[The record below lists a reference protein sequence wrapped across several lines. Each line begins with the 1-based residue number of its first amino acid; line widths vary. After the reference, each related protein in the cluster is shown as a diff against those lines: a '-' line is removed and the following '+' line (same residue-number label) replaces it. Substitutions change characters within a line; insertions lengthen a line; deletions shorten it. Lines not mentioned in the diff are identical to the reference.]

1 MFKDD
6 KMMTLLTGLV
16 LAIFAGTMVQYGDS
30 IISLLSGQTTESTED
45 DYFTALAGAEQQ
57 LDVLANDAV
66 RGPLAVTTV
75 PACGELRPGIGQ
87 MLFYRS
93 DASCVG
99 EQTFTYCVATA
110 EGCADKSVTISVV
123 GSTAV
128 AAAGQTTSP
137 QQTPVATPARPPDGD
152 MQTAAAAAATSF
164 APQPVN
170 TANGAGSDAG
180 SEAGSDSVGANS
192 SAPQIMVDP
201 GASMASANDSAPE
214 VDMVVAGIRPPMLAA
229 PQIDEIVAPNDAAAQ
244 LRSEMARGAAL
255 PDSTPASS
263 PAVEA
268 AVDATL
274 GQMDTSFTAPSL
286 GDEGVSLGR
295 SVVVAGA
302 TFGGSAGGPEV
313 EGASDVA
320 IAGVQPSSPVA
331 TAPAPALS
339 SAAPWEDWMVNQDI
353 EIDGKTYTIIAID
366 GANGIIERP
375 YEGATAAGIPFTVI
389 NRYIDLPADCTSI
402 LGVARRSNTR
412 TPNDPGLL
420 SPLARTNDAV
430 EVLGIGPNV
439 LEEAPQLAALDIPTE
454 TAASIIRNG
463 AAARFAGAQVLLASA
478 TLPPSDSVGAATD
491 MAVQVL
497 DAFPTLAA
505 VQISDVRVEL
515 DSSNDAALTASS
527 APLVNPANEPGTI
540 LPPVADTSTS
550 SPTALVATA
559 TTLLPSLE
567 SGDTTPARPRL
578 LMRHVAMSGAP
589 GALDGAAGDLTA
601 GPNIDSSTAPPLQV
615 ASLVP
620 EATGP
625 SSSLPGETACDISLD
640 TLLRPGAE
648 IELIIGAACRPN
660 QMFTVTHAA
669 IAFSEMTGADGTA
682 IVQFPALERSADISV
697 EFADGASS
705 TTSLIVP
712 DTETILRAGISWR
725 GVADIELN
733 AYEFGAPANSPGHI
747 SPQTPRD
754 YRAARILGGGF
765 LTELGSLDVAGAAH
779 ASVYSMPLSRATPD
793 GIITLSLRMGDAGA
807 DCGGSTE
814 LTTFRSEN
822 AAAFARQQSVQL
834 AACGAVLPTAE
845 LMGLV
850 DDLWTAAR

>member
-331 TAPAPALS
+331 TAPAPAQS
-339 SAAPWEDWMVNQDI
+339 SAAP
-353 EIDGKTYTIIAID
+353 
-366 GANGIIERP
+366 
-375 YEGATAAGIPFTVI
+375 
-389 NRYIDLPADCTSI
+389 
-402 LGVARRSNTR
+402 
-412 TPNDPGLL
+412 
-420 SPLARTNDAV
+420 TNDAV

-527 APLVNPANEPGTI
+527 APTSPAPFC
-540 LPPVADTSTS
+540 PPW
-550 SPTALVATA
+550 PTPRHRHQPRWWPRRPHCFPRLKAAI
-559 TTLLPSLE
+559 P
-567 SGDTTPARPRL
+567 RPRARGCL
-578 LMRHVAMSGAP
+578 CAM
-589 GALDGAAGDLTA
+589 
-601 GPNIDSSTAPPLQV
+601 
-615 ASLVP
+615 
-620 EATGP
+620 
-625 SSSLPGETACDISLD
+625 
-640 TLLRPGAE
+640 
-648 IELIIGAACRPN
+648 
-660 QMFTVTHAA
+660 
-669 IAFSEMTGADGTA
+669 
-682 IVQFPALERSADISV
+682 
-697 EFADGASS
+697 
-705 TTSLIVP
+705 
-712 DTETILRAGISWR
+712 WR
-725 GVADIELN
+725 
-733 AYEFGAPANSPGHI
+733 
-747 SPQTPRD
+747 
-754 YRAARILGGGF
+754 
-765 LTELGSLDVAGAAH
+765 
-779 ASVYSMPLSRATPD
+779 
-793 GIITLSLRMGDAGA
+793 
-807 DCGGSTE
+807 
-814 LTTFRSEN
+814 
-822 AAAFARQQSVQL
+822 
-834 AACGAVLPTAE
+834 
-845 LMGLV
+845 
-850 DDLWTAAR
+850 

>member
-180 SEAGSDSVGANS
+180 SDSVGANS

-339 SAAPWEDWMVNQDI
+339 SAAP
-353 EIDGKTYTIIAID
+353 
-366 GANGIIERP
+366 
-375 YEGATAAGIPFTVI
+375 
-389 NRYIDLPADCTSI
+389 
-402 LGVARRSNTR
+402 
-412 TPNDPGLL
+412 
-420 SPLARTNDAV
+420 TNDAV

-515 DSSNDAALTASS
+515 DSSNDAALTTAS

-567 SGDTTPARPRL
+567 SGESTPARPRL